1 MTEARPFPPFVGDAP
16 GLDFL
21 NAIAPNPA
29 APEGAIVTGEDL
41 VAWLSKARLAEP
53 AYLIAAR
60 QNVLPSELD
69 AVAKRARA
77 LGDWF
82 RSFVS
87 SHRGKPLAPGALG
100 ELAPLN
106 RVLESDIQIP
116 QVEAEATPDGP
127 RFVRRT
133 HRSWSSPE
141 ALIWPLA
148 EVMSRLVCEEDFS
161 LVRVCEGTCG
171 QLFVDRTRGR
181 ARRWCD
187 MAVCGNR
194 AKQAAHKQRLA
205 ATTRRTSKAD

>member
-41 VAWLSKARLAEP
+41 VAWLAKARLAEP
-53 AYLIAAR
+53 ADLIAAR

-148 EVMSRLVCEEDFS
+148 EVMSRLVCE
-161 LVRVCEGTCG
+161 
-171 QLFVDRTRGR
+171 LFVDRTRGR